1 MCTTRWC
8 LWYQESEW
16 ERCKCRLCVLCRWG
30 SVITLGSCIM
40 YDQWE
45 RCCPDWWS
53 GWKKHAMQGCSL
65 AAWYV
70 LVLLS
75 MVCCEF
81 TLCTVCLKKN
91 DIDVAHRNSDAD
103 QPILVIFG
111 GDVAERAYYQIL
123 FVIPPLLAN
132 VSALTGETWNPEI
145 VSFQSWCKLCLKN
158 KMAR

>member
-1 MCTTRWC
+1 MQSGSLICVSTTVNGL
-8 LWYQESEW
+8 LWIYTMY
-16 ERCKCRLCVLCRWG
+16 
-30 SVITLGSCIM
+30 SVS
-40 YDQWE
+40 Q
-45 RCCPDWWS
+45 
-53 GWKKHAMQGCSL
+53 
-65 AAWYV
+65 
-70 LVLLS
+70 
-75 MVCCEF
+75 
-81 TLCTVCLKKN
+81 KN

-132 VSALTGETWNPEI
+132 VSALPGETWNPEI